1 MFNMGFME
9 MVVIGVL
16 ALILIGPKQLPE
28 MAKVIARTMNEFKKA
43 TSELSGGLLEIKKE
57 LKEPFKEGLDAFKQ
71 IQQDA
76 QSQVSR
82 IREDIQKHVTQA
94 TSMETGEDHHDDH
107 LTESKEDADHGSKPK
122 A

>member
-1 MFNMGFME
+1 ME

-28 MAKVIARTMNEFKKA
+28 MAKVLARTMNEFKKA

-57 LKEPFKEGLDAFKQ
+57 LKEPFKEGLDAFQ
-71 IQQDA
+71 QLQQDA

-82 IREDIQKHVTQA
+82 IRDDIQKHVTQT
-94 TSMETGEDHHDDH
+94 TSLAIENPHDDQPAKS
-107 LTESKEDADHGSKPK
+107 EEDADHGSKSES
-122 A
+122 